1 METVA
6 AIHEVYRQ
14 QQRIFTEDRRTIEH
28 RIVSLYQP
36 HVRPMPR
43 GKDRVQ
49 TEFGSKQP
57 VMLKDGFTHVQTIGW
72 DNFMKEYD

>member
-1 METVA
+1 MQV
-6 AIHEVYRQ
+6 IHEVYRQ
-14 QQRIFTEDRRTIEH
+14 QHEMYTEDKRTIEH

-49 TEFGSKQP
+49 TELGSKQL
-57 VMLKDGFTHVQTIGW
+57 VTLEDGRAHVQTISR
-72 DNFMKEYD
+72 DNLNEGKHT